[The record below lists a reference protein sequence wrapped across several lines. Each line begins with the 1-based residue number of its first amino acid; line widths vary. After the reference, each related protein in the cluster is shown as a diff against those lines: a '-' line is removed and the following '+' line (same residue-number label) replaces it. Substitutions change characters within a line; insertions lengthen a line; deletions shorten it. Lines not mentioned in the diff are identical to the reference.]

1 MVLQLVKETLLWW
14 HGSFVG
20 KKQKKF
26 WRVIMSCVFWTLGKE
41 RSQRSFESKEM
52 LDQALKLVFLC
63 TLLLWVR
70 MYIDG
75 GSLTMFDFIN

>member
-1 MVLQLVKETLLWW
+1 
-14 HGSFVG
+14 
-20 KKQKKF
+20 
-26 WRVIMSCVFWTLGKE
+26 MSCVFWTLGKE